1 MLGGKKPRHSGKDND
16 NFNSAARL
24 KASVAVLKQEKTKTG
39 EFRLKGQ
46 LTTNCLLNFT
56 SCKKTCFFGVKICD
70 TLTLKKE
77 EEKLISYQM

>member
-39 EFRLKGQ
+39 KCRLKGQ
-46 LTTNCLLNFT
+46 RNTDCPPNFT
-56 SCKKTCFFGVKICD
+56 IRK
-70 TLTLKKE
+70 LTFKFKVTFY
-77 EEKLISYQM
+77 SYKVS

>member
-39 EFRLKGQ
+39 KFGLKGQ
-46 LTTNCLLNFT
+46 RTTDCPPDFTIRKLTF
-56 SCKKTCFFGVKICD
+56 
-70 TLTLKKE
+70 
-77 EEKLISYQM
+77 